1 MHLGQIAAEQP
12 GQAAV
17 IMAGSGQTIT
27 FAELDAAANRLAHV
41 LYGAGLRPGDHIAF
55 MLENR
60 WEFLAIA
67 WAAQRSGLYYT
78 PVSSRLRADEAA
90 YIVDDCG
97 AQVFITSP
105 AVADIAVNLSAVTP
119 QVRLRLMLDLAA
131 EGFTSYE
138 EVTAAAAAT
147 PLPDEAEGVDMLYSS
162 GTTGRP
168 KGVKPELPLTPMGT
182 PDSLYRLVSLLF
194 PPDTDSVY
202 LSPAP
207 LYHAAPLRYCL
218 AMQRHGATVV
228 VMEKFDPE
236 RALAAI
242 ETYRV
247 THSQWVPTMFI
258 RMLKLPAEDR
268 ANWDLSSLR
277 YAVHAAAPCPIP
289 VKEQMIEWWGP
300 VLHEYY
306 SGTEGLCFTYVDS
319 ADWLTHKGTVG
330 RSLIGEP
337 HVCDETGVELPPRT
351 IGTLYFSGGPSF
363 EYHGDPAK
371 TAASR
376 DPKERGW
383 TTLGDVGYVDEDGFL
398 YLTDRVSHMII
409 SGGVNI
415 YPQEAENL
423 LAVHPK
429 VADVAVIGVPDP
441 DMGEQV
447 KAVVQPETMADAGP
461 ELAAELIAHC
471 RDHLAHY
478 KCPRS
483 VDFRADLPRHPTG
496 KLLKRVLRDEY
507 ARASA
512 RSGQEIAR

>member
-1 MHLGQIAAEQP
+1 M
-12 GQAAV
+12 
-17 IMAGSGQTIT
+17 
-27 FAELDAAANRLAHV
+27 
-41 LYGAGLRPGDHIAF
+41 
-55 MLENR
+55 
-60 WEFLAIA
+60 
-67 WAAQRSGLYYT
+67 
-78 PVSSRLRADEAA
+78 RLRADEAD

-97 AQVFITSP
+97 AQVLIASQ

-138 EVTAAAAAT
+138 EVTAAAPAT

-168 KGVKPELPLTPMGT
+168 KGVKPALPLTPMGT

-236 RALAAI
+236 RA
-242 ETYRV
+242 
-247 THSQWVPTMFI
+247 
-258 RMLKLPAEDR
+258 
-268 ANWDLSSLR
+268 
-277 YAVHAAAPCPIP
+277 
-289 VKEQMIEWWGP
+289 
-300 VLHEYY
+300 
-306 SGTEGLCFTYVDS
+306 
-319 ADWLTHKGTVG
+319 
-330 RSLIGEP
+330 RS
-337 HVCDETGVELPPRT
+337 
-351 IGTLYFSGGPSF
+351 
-363 EYHGDPAK
+363 
-371 TAASR
+371 
-376 DPKERGW
+376 GW
-383 TTLGDVGYVDEDGFL
+383 TALGDVGYMDEDGFL

-441 DMGEQV
+441 DMGEHV

-461 ELAAELIAHC
+461 GLAAELIAHC

-483 VDFRADLPRHPTG
+483 IDFRAGLPRHPTG

-512 RSGQEIAR
+512 RSEQEIAR

>member
-97 AQVFITSP
+97 AQVFIASP
-105 AVADIAVNLSAVTP
+105 AAADIAVNLSAVTP

-218 AMQRHGATVV
+218 ALQRHGATVV

-236 RALAAI
+236 
-242 ETYRV
+242 
-247 THSQWVPTMFI
+247 
-258 RMLKLPAEDR
+258 
-268 ANWDLSSLR
+268 
-277 YAVHAAAPCPIP
+277 
-289 VKEQMIEWWGP
+289 
-300 VLHEYY
+300 
-306 SGTEGLCFTYVDS
+306 
-319 ADWLTHKGTVG
+319 
-330 RSLIGEP
+330 
-337 HVCDETGVELPPRT
+337 
-351 IGTLYFSGGPSF
+351 
-363 EYHGDPAK
+363 
-371 TAASR
+371 
-376 DPKERGW
+376 
-383 TTLGDVGYVDEDGFL
+383 
-398 YLTDRVSHMII
+398 
-409 SGGVNI
+409 
-415 YPQEAENL
+415 
-423 LAVHPK
+423 
-429 VADVAVIGVPDP
+429 
-441 DMGEQV
+441 
-447 KAVVQPETMADAGP
+447 
-461 ELAAELIAHC
+461 
-471 RDHLAHY
+471 
-478 KCPRS
+478 
-483 VDFRADLPRHPTG
+483 
-496 KLLKRVLRDEY
+496 
-507 ARASA
+507 
-512 RSGQEIAR
+512 

>member
-12 GQAAV
+12 GKAAV
-17 IMAGSGQTIT
+17 IMAASGERIT
-27 FAELDAAANRLAHV
+27 FGELNAAANRLAHV
-41 LYGAGLRPGDHIAF
+41 LFDAGLRPGDHIAF

-78 PVSSRLRADEAA
+78 AVSSRLQPDEIA

-97 AQVFITSP
+97 AQVFIASD
-105 AVADIAVNLSAVTP
+105 AVAGGAVSLSAGIP
-119 QVRLRLMLDLAA
+119 RLRLRLMLDCAA
-131 EGFTSYE
+131 DGFISYE
-138 EVTAAAAAT
+138 EVTAAAPAT
-147 PLPDEAEGVDMLYSS
+147 PLPREVEGADMLYSS

-168 KGVKPELPLTPMGT
+168 KGVKPALPLHPVGT
-182 PDSLYRLVSLLF
+182 KDSLYQLVSLLF
-194 PPDTDSVY
+194 PPDSESVY

-218 AMQRHGATVV
+218 TMQRFGATVV
-228 VMEKFDPE
+228 VMEKFDAE
-236 RALAAI
+236 QALAAI

-258 RMLKLPAEDR
+258 RMLRLPTEVR
-268 ANWDLSSLR
+268 ARWDLSSLR
-277 YAVHAAAPCPIP
+277 YAVHAGAPCPVP

-306 SGTEGLCFTYVDS
+306 SGTEAACFTYTDS

-337 HVCDETGVELPPRT
+337 HVCDAGGDELPPGSV
-351 IGTLYFSGGPSF
+351 GTLYFSGGPSF

-376 DPKERGW
+376 DPKGRGW
-383 TTLGDVGYVDEDGFL
+383 ATLGDVGYVDEDGFL

-429 VADVAVIGVPDP
+429 VADVAVIGVPDS

-447 KAVVQPETMADAGP
+447 KAVVQPLTMEDAGP
-461 ELAAELIAHC
+461 ALAAELIAYC
-471 RDHLAHY
+471 RGHLAHY

-496 KLLKRVLRDEY
+496 KLIKRVLRDEY
-507 ARASA
+507 ARAA
-512 RSGQEIAR
+512 AQNEQEISR

>member
-1 MHLGQIAAEQP
+1 VHLGKVAAEQP

-27 FAELDAAANRLAHV
+27 FAELNAAANRLAHV
-41 LYGAGLRPGDHIAF
+41 LFDAGLRPGDHIAF

-60 WEFLAIA
+60 WELLAVA
-67 WAAQRSGLYYT
+67 WAAQRSGLHYT
-78 PVSSRLRADEAA
+78 PVSSRLLADELA

-97 AQVFITSP
+97 AEVFIASQ
-105 AVADIAVNLSAVTP
+105 AVADVAASLSARTP
-119 QVRLRLMLDLAA
+119 RVRLRLMLDAVA
-131 EGFTSYE
+131 DGFRSYE
-138 EVTAAAAAT
+138 EVTAAAPAT
-147 PLPDEAEGVDMLYSS
+147 ALPHEVEGADMLYSS

-168 KGVKPELPLTPMGT
+168 KGVELPLPLDPVGT
-182 PDSLYRLVSLLF
+182 PNALYRLVSLLF
-194 PPDTDSVY
+194 PPDADSVY

-218 AMQRHGATVV
+218 TMQRFGATVV
-228 VMEKFDPE
+228 VLEKFDPE
-236 RALAAI
+236 QALAAI
-242 ETYRV
+242 EAYRV

-258 RMLKLPAEDR
+258 RMLKLPAEVR
-268 ANWDLSSLR
+268 GKWDLSSLR
-277 YAVHAAAPCPIP
+277 YAVHAAAPCPVP

-306 SGTEGLCFTYVDS
+306 SGTEGVCFTYADS
-319 ADWLTHKGTVG
+319 ADWLAHKGTVG
-330 RSLIGEP
+330 RSLVGEP
-337 HVCDETGVELPPRT
+337 HVCGENGEELPPGS

-363 EYHGDPAK
+363 EYHGDPHK

-376 DPKERGW
+376 DPKGRGW
-383 TTLGDVGYVDEDGFL
+383 VTLGDVGYLDSGGFL

-441 DMGEQV
+441 DLGEQV
-447 KAVVQPETMADAGP
+447 KAVVQPVTMQDAGP
-461 ELAAELIAHC
+461 DLAAELIAYC
-471 RDHLAHY
+471 RDHLARH

-496 KLLKRVLRDEY
+496 KLLKRLLRDEY
-507 ARASA
+507 ARAFA
-512 RSGQEIAR
+512 RSDQEVSR